1 MSTPLNDKNGRET
14 PLLPPVPANQQDYI
28 TLLEEEDASFALTI
42 QPPPAGASAAGCTT
56 CPSHNAAHLQR
67 LGIDMQSWDYVV
79 ALAGNPNVG
88 KSTVFNA
95 LTGLRQHTGNWPGK
109 TVTRAEGGFEYAG
122 SRYKL
127 VDLPGTYSLL
137 ATSLDEEV
145 ARDFI
150 LFGQPDVTI
159 VVADATRLERNLNLV
174 LQVLEITDRV
184 VVCLNLMDEARRHG
198 LVVDERRLARDLG
211 VPVVPTE
218 ARQRKG
224 LSELLQA
231 VDDVASGRTVTKPHR
246 IKSEPPALKRAVNQL
261 AAQLERAF
269 PNLPNARW
277 VALRLLDGDPRIVEA
292 LQRGELGELSDA
304 SASLLQPAAAPLA
317 LAQA

>member
-1 MSTPLNDKNGRET
+1 MSEQPR
-14 PLLPPVPANQQDYI
+14 LPEASTCASCPINPVHNKANLQKLGVDM
-28 TLLEEEDASFALTI
+28 
-42 QPPPAGASAAGCTT
+42 GA
-56 CPSHNAAHLQR
+56 
-67 LGIDMQSWDYVV
+67 WDFIV

-109 TVTRAEGGFEYAG
+109 TVTRAEGGFAYAG
-122 SRYKL
+122 YRFKL

-159 VVADATRLERNLNLV
+159 VVVDASRLERNLNLV
-174 LQVLEITDRV
+174 LQVLEITERA

-198 LVVDERRLARDLG
+198 LEIDVRHLARRLG
-211 VPVVPTE
+211 VPVVPVV
-218 ARQRKG
+218 ARYNEG
-224 LSELLQA
+224 IDALLQA
-231 VDDVASGRTVTKPHR
+231 VSDVATGRTVCRPYR
-246 IKSEPPALKRAVNQL
+246 ARREPAAVRAAADTLV
-261 AAQLERAF
+261 AQLHALL

-277 VALRLLDGDPRIVEA
+277 VALRLLDGDERIIRA
-292 LQRGELGELSDA
+292 LRQGELGELA
-304 SASLLQPAAAPLA
+304 LPVEVAA
-317 LAQA
+317 